1 MYIGY
6 APEVQ
11 VAQWGELVTFG
22 AARSVRRPSLDCM
35 SSTPP
40 GGYQPGDYIPFQD
53 RDPDHPTAIAGQPGW
68 GEQVAAAQPQVPGS
82 HDPYRAIYG
91 YDAPERVELA
101 GWGRRV
107 LAYVFDSFLAFVV
120 GAPFFIGYWQF
131 VRTLETTTNVYG
143 EPTLT
148 SGTEVPT
155 SALALM
161 AIGGL
166 LYTAFYIYNWCI
178 RQGRTGYTF
187 GKTVVG
193 IKLVGEHTRQPIGG
207 VLSFVRQLAHILDGL
222 VCNLGY
228 LWPIWDAKKQTFADK
243 IMGTLVIVQPQD
255 QPQDPAHHVAQ
266 EMPPA

>member
-1 MYIGY
+1 MYIRY

-11 VAQWGELVTFG
+11 VAQRDEFVTFG
-22 AARSVRRPSLDCM
+22 ADPRRRGPSLDLM

-40 GGYQPGDYIPFQD
+40 GGYQPGDYVPFQD

-68 GEQVAAAQPQVPGS
+68 GDQGAAAQQPVTGP

-91 YDAPERVELA
+91 YDAPARVQLA
-101 GWGRRV
+101 GWSRRV
-107 LAYVFDSFLAFVV
+107 LAYVFDSFLAFVA
-120 GAPFFIGYWQF
+120 GAPFFLGYWQF
-131 VRTLETTTNVYG
+131 IRSLETTTNAYG

-166 LYTAFYIYNWCI
+166 LYIAFFIYNWCI

-193 IKLVGEHTRQPIGG
+193 IKLVGERTRQPIGG
-207 VLSFVRQLAHILDGL
+207 GMSFVRQLAHIVDGL
-222 VCNLGY
+222 ACNLGY
-228 LWPIWDAKKQTFADK
+228 LWPLWDAKKQTFADK

-255 QPQDPAHHVAQ
+255 QPGDPTST
-266 EMPPA
+266 PPH